1 MSTVG
6 LSDDRD
12 RIDVPRVLGWLR
24 ATYWGG
30 AMEQATLERAIAHSL
45 CVGAYRD
52 GVQVGFARAVTDRA
66 TTAWLADV
74 IVDEAVRGEGVGKAM
89 VGFLID
95 HPELAGLRRWGLN
108 TRDAHAVYK
117 PFGFVPVERP
127 EDHMERLD
135 PGYRAGLVA

>member
-1 MSTVG
+1 MRALD
-6 LSDDRD
+6 LSDDRE
-12 RIDVPRVLGWLR
+12 RIDVLRVLGWLR

-52 GVQVGFARAVTDRA
+52 GMQVGFARAVTDRA

-74 IVDEAVRGEGVGKAM
+74 IVADSARGQGVGKAM

-108 TRDAHAVYK
+108 TRDAHEVYR

-127 EDHMERLD
+127 QDHMERLD
-135 PGYRAGLVA
+135 PVYRRGLVE

>member
-1 MSTVG
+1 MSTLE
-6 LSDDRD
+6 LSDDRK

-30 AMEQATLERAIAHSL
+30 GMEHSTLARAIANSL

-52 GVQVGFARAVTDRA
+52 GVQLGFARAVTDRA

-74 IVDEAVRGEGVGKAM
+74 IVDENARGQGAGRAM

-95 HPELAGLRRWGLN
+95 HPELSGLRRWGLN
-108 TRDAHAVYK
+108 TRDAHEVYK
-117 PFGFVPVERP
+117 PFGFVPLERP
-127 EDHMERLD
+127 QDHMERLD
-135 PGYRAGLVA
+135 PAYRRGLVG